1 MLLSQSVARASDA
14 ASPLRKAWMRT
25 QAPGTE
31 LEMCAKLGDAIKRLQ
46 GHASDISV
54 ELAHS
59 VPLGTARR
67 TLFVDLGQEMDLLE
81 VTIEAIDNTDSSVQF
96 AEGLLS
102 VELKTKGKEY
112 KVENMPLFLEIDA
125 DESKWF
131 RNDR

>member
-1 MLLSQSVARASDA
+1 MTTTPPMKWAQRAE
-14 ASPLRKAWMRT
+14 K
-25 QAPGTE
+25 
-31 LEMCAKLGDAIKRLQ
+31 
-46 GHASDISV
+46 V
-54 ELAHS
+54 
-59 VPLGTARR
+59 
-67 TLFVDLGQEMDLLE
+67 F